1 MLAAT
6 DGSVE
11 ELDEPLETVPLLE
24 ALLPLPL
31 DPESVPEGA
40 AAEEE
45 EEAAMLEDGGWELP
59 DMYV

>member
-11 ELDEPLETVPLLE
+11 ELEEPLEAVPLLE
-24 ALLPLPL
+24 PLLALPLPL

-45 EEAAMLEDGGWELP
+45 VEAVMLDDGG
-59 DMYV
+59 